1 MMPVSRANGPLA
13 QKIPAVLAHSGVGN
27 RKEWFLMQT
36 QNTTQD
42 KTTWD
47 GGMSDAQPRAA
58 ALLAD
63 ENYAGYYELL
73 CDYRELME
81 RTPCNFYSG
90 QMDGCRAAM
99 RAHAAML
106 GENAG
111 KAVAA

>member
-1 MMPVSRANGPLA
+1 
-13 QKIPAVLAHSGVGN
+13 
-27 RKEWFLMQT
+27 MQT
-36 QNTTQD
+36 QRTTKD

-47 GGMSDAQPRAA
+47 AGMNDAQPRAA

-63 ENYAGYYELL
+63 ENYAGFYELL
-73 CDYRELME
+73 TDYRESME

-99 RAHAAML
+99 RAYTTAR
-106 GENAG
+106 G